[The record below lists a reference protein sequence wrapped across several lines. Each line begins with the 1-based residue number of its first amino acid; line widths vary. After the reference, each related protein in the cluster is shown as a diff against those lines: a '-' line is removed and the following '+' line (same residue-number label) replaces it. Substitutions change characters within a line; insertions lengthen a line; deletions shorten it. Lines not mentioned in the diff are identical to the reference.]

1 MTSAELSKAAQPSR
15 TKTVQPKKEIATAS
29 ESEREEIKIVKKSTP
44 ERKPSIEIKQP
55 SIQKLEG
62 ITSVDLKELRF
73 VPSSYAQAVR
83 GKIRENLTPAKS
95 GVEGNVFVR
104 FVIASDGKLQELNI
118 IDEKSTRDGL
128 LREVVF
134 EAIKDSS
141 PFPKFPKDITTPKVT
156 FTCQI
161 SFENK

>member
-1 MTSAELSKAAQPSR
+1 MISAELPKAARSSK
-15 TKTVQPKKEIATAS
+15 TETVQPKKEIATAS
-29 ESEREEIKIVKKSTP
+29 EPEREEIKIAKKP
-44 ERKPSIEIKQP
+44 ALEQKPSIEIKQP

-62 ITSVDLKELRF
+62 ITSVDLKDLRF

-83 GKIRENLTPAKS
+83 SKIKANLIPAKS
-95 GVEGNVFVR
+95 EIKGDVFVR
-104 FVIASDGKLQELNI
+104 FVIASDGVLQELNI
-118 IDEKSTRDGL
+118 IDEKSTRNGL

-134 EAIKDSS
+134 EAIKNSS
-141 PFPKFPKDITTPKVT
+141 PFPKFPRDITTPKVT